1 MATKGDVLDIEKA
14 DTWATNSPITERKT
28 RPWRILYAIGCAS
41 AIVLFSFCSS
51 RVVPAGHVGVVE
63 YFGNVKD
70 VHLTPGL
77 HFVNPLSKVIS
88 LSTRTQAL
96 PYDRAVLSS
105 EGLTIDIV
113 LSLQLSVDP
122 TMAVTLYKDVG
133 ENYKNVIVVPT
144 MSSIIREVTS
154 KRDAKAMY
162 TSQTRMKMH
171 KEMKDAVSKALAPKG
186 IVVQDVLLR
195 DVRLPDK
202 LKDAIENKLDMEQQ
216 AERMKFVLQ
225 KEKQEAERKKTE
237 AIGIQTFQK
246 IVSEGINQD
255 LLEWKGIEATER
267 LSESTNTKIV
277 FIGRSGDGLPLMF
290 DPTSK

>member
-1 MATKGDVLDIEKA
+1 MVSNEVDVEKA
-14 DTWATNSPITERKT
+14 QTWATNSPIVERKT
-28 RPWRILYAIGCAS
+28 KPWRTSIALGCA
-41 AIVLFSFCSS
+41 IILFSICSS

-63 YFGNVKD
+63 YFGHVKD
-70 VHLTPGL
+70 DHLTPGL

-96 PYDRAVLSS
+96 PYDRSVLSS

-113 LSLQLSVDP
+113 LSLQFSVDP
-122 TMAVTLYKDVG
+122 TTAVTLYKDVG
-133 ENYKNVIVVPT
+133 ENYKNVIVIPT

-162 TSQTRMKMH
+162 TSQTRMQMH

-202 LKDAIENKLDMEQQ
+202 LKDAIESKLDMEQQ

-225 KEKQEAERKKTE
+225 KEQQEAERKKTE
-237 AIGIQTFQK
+237 AMGIQTFQK